1 MERSRLN
8 EPVNLDKVQ
17 KTWYVKSLKMLG
29 QEITKEN
36 AREIFD
42 NVAFIVFNY
51 DRCIEQ
57 FLRYGLRFLYGL
69 PEKEAEDICDDLQLI
84 HPYGY
89 VADLPMQGKS
99 PGGVPFGDHDYGSD
113 HVGLAENIRTY
124 TEQILDADLSS
135 RIHAEM
141 LSAGNIV
148 FLGFAF
154 HPQNMHLLTPEEK
167 LGPKTIF
174 GTAYGMSDD
183 DIQTITGQLFGM
195 FRDPSNMMA
204 MKRVKLNNKLTCADL
219 FDYYARSLT
228 A

>member
-124 TEQILDADLSS
+124 TEQILE
-135 RIHAEM
+135 RIPLILAH
-141 LSAGNIV
+141 I
-148 FLGFAF
+148 
-154 HPQNMHLLTPEEK
+154 
-167 LGPKTIF
+167 
-174 GTAYGMSDD
+174 
-183 DIQTITGQLFGM
+183 
-195 FRDPSNMMA
+195 R
-204 MKRVKLNNKLTCADL
+204 RV
-219 FDYYARSLT
+219 
-228 A
+228 